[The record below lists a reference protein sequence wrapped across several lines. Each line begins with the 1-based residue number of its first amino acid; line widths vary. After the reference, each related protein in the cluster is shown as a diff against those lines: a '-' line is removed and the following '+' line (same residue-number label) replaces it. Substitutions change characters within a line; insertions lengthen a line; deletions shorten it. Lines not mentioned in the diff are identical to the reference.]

1 MGDFKDFL
9 KSRTFFINLAIALV
23 LFALVFGG
31 AGKFLSWYTH
41 HGEFTVLPDLSKKS
55 LKDVEKLLADKGLK
69 YVIIDSSYDEKLP
82 PQTVINQIPYVGA
95 HVKNG
100 RNIYLYITSTV
111 PPLVEIPLSVVDASF
126 ASAKIVLE
134 RQGFKIGNISKKID
148 ICVDCVL
155 EIHFKGKL
163 MAPGDKLPVGSRL
176 DLVLGRS
183 VNEQSDGN

>member
-1 MGDFKDFL
+1 MTK
-9 KSRTFFINLAIALV
+9 IA
-23 LFALVFGG
+23 
-31 AGKFLSWYTH
+31 T
-41 HGEFTVLPDLSKKS
+41 
-55 LKDVEKLLADKGLK
+55 
-69 YVIIDSSYDEKLP
+69 
-82 PQTVINQIPYVGA
+82 QTVINQIPYVGA

-126 ASAKIVLE
+126 SSAKIVLE
-134 RQGFKIGNISKKID
+134 RQGFKFGNISKKTD

>member
-1 MGDFKDFL
+1 MGEFKEFL

-55 LKDVEKLLADKGLK
+55 LKDVEKLLTDKGLK

-111 PPLVEIPLSVVDASF
+111 PPLVEIPPSVVDANF
-126 ASAKIVLE
+126 EIAKQVLM
-134 RQGFKIGNISKKID
+134 RQGFKIGTITKQVN

-176 DLVLGRS
+176 DLGLGKS
-183 VNEQSDGN
+183 VNEQSDVN